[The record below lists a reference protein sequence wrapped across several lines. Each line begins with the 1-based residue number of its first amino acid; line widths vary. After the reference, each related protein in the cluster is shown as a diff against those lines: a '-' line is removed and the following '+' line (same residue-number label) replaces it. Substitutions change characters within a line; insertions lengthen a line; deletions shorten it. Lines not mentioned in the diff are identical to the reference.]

1 MEKGLKKCS
10 DGGVQ
15 DGYLRKKCFFSHMET
30 HNKAEHVN
38 MQIPEYFIL
47 DDEEID
53 KASKQSWVISLKVI
67 KL

>member
-1 MEKGLKKCS
+1 
-10 DGGVQ
+10 
-15 DGYLRKKCFFSHMET
+15 MET